1 VLPKDRKI
9 YFVFLISLI
18 LTGLAVFDGTPLF
31 VALATIMFPIIA
43 SYGLIVKFKIF
54 PGVIFATILWA
65 LSIFVRD
72 LLIGSLTFET
82 VKTVSVKLSTVI
94 IFVVVYLFD
103 KIRRGERK
111 SAEQ

>member
-1 VLPKDRKI
+1 MLPKDRKI

-18 LTGLAVFDGTPLF
+18 LTGLAVFDGTLLF

-43 SYGLIVKFKIF
+43 GYGLIVKFKIF

-72 LLIGSLTFET
+72 LLTGSLTFET
-82 VKTVSVKLSTVI
+82 IKTVGVKLSTLL

-111 SAEQ
+111 LAGQ